1 MSMKDKQV
9 SAASAAKGT
18 PEKTSGKVAGNV
30 NSLFS
35 LDELS
40 KLVKILEQHEVSE
53 FELERGDEKIRLRR
67 GPQQVMMAAT
77 PMHSGVTTYATAA
90 SQEAPAAATSPRVDI
105 TPVSDQPMKNGKSAA
120 AIYHE
125 VKSPMVG
132 TFYKRPAPDAKAYVE
147 IGGTVKKGDVLCIVE
162 AMKLMNE
169 IEADVA
175 GRVVEVCLNDAQ
187 MCEYGE
193 VLFRI
198 DPTA

>member
-1 MSMKDKQV
+1 M
-9 SAASAAKGT
+9 A
-18 PEKTSGKVAGNV
+18 EKTPGKTS
-30 NSLFS
+30 SLFS

-67 GPQQVMMAAT
+67 GPQQVMVSTTSSLHPGVLAQHQTTAHQVAQPVVTPSASAT
-77 PMHSGVTTYATAA
+77 P
-90 SQEAPAAATSPRVDI
+90 TSRVDI
-105 TPVSDQPMKNGKSAA
+105 TPIADQPMKNGKGVGAA
-120 AIYHE
+120 YHE

-147 IGGTVKKGDVLCIVE
+147 IGSTVKKGDVLCIVE

-169 IEADVA
+169 IEADVS

-198 DPTA
+198 DTAI